1 MAVHIHIS
9 THFPEIPGVEGM
21 CMGGSR
27 GLVTISSLGV
37 RVKRL
42 QSSPGLHSQRH
53 TCEGVLQGTSGKVP
67 AHSSGT
73 ECYWTGNQAG
83 SQGSPWIHS
92 SVGSSAN
99 RSETKIGHL
108 HDSGDSGSPQTEP
121 RHCEKSHSPLV
132 PAGGG
137 QR

>member
-9 THFPEIPGVEGM
+9 THFPEIPSVEGM

-37 RVKRL
+37 RMKRL

-73 ECYWTGNQAG
+73 ECYWMATRQAVRAHPG
-83 SQGSPWIHS
+83 S
-92 SVGSSAN
+92 
-99 RSETKIGHL
+99 T
-108 HDSGDSGSPQTEP
+108 PQ
-121 RHCEKSHSPLV
+121 
-132 PAGGG
+132 
-137 QR
+137 

>member
-1 MAVHIHIS
+1 
-9 THFPEIPGVEGM
+9 
-21 CMGGSR
+21 MGGSR

-53 TCEGVLQGTSGKVP
+53 TCEGVLQGTSSKVS
-67 AHSSGT
+67 AHSNGT

-83 SQGSPWIHS
+83 SQGSPQIHF

-99 RSETKIGHL
+99 HSGTKTVETREAPRQSPITVRTHTVPL
-108 HDSGDSGSPQTEP
+108 CQLEGDRGEEGDI
-121 RHCEKSHSPLV
+121 C
-132 PAGGG
+132 
-137 QR
+137 